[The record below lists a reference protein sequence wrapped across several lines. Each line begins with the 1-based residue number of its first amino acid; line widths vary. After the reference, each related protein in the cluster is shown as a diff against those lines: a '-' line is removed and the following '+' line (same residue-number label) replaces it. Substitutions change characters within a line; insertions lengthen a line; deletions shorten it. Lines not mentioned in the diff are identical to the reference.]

1 MKFIFLFLGKTR
13 EHYLELG
20 IRDYAERLGRFVQ
33 TEIVVLKEKH
43 NKNAAID
50 VVKRRDADLL
60 LERCQG
66 QSLKVALDPGGQNF
80 TSEELA
86 ALFPA
91 WEDRGVQTVNFL
103 LGGHLGLHERVRQ
116 QADLVLSLSRLT
128 FTHEMSRLVLL
139 EQLYRGCMINAGR
152 NYHN

>member
-66 QSLKVALDPGGQNF
+66 QSLKVALDPGGQDF

-91 WEDRGVQTVNFL
+91 WEDRGVQTVNFM